1 MSDGMNKVILLGNLG
16 ADPELRR
23 TADGSP
29 VLSMRVA
36 TNESWLDKEKVVKER
51 TDWHT
56 VTLFGARAEGL
67 SKLLVKGS
75 CVLVEG
81 GLRTSSY
88 EKEGQKRWKTE
99 ILAREVF
106 LTQRRSAGSYTAVTK
121 TGSRSAMGALSLGE
135 GEEIPY

>member
-23 TADGSP
+23 TSDGSP
-29 VLSMRVA
+29 VLSMRLA

-56 VTLFGARAEGL
+56 VVLFGARAEAL
-67 SKLLVKGS
+67 SKILLKGS

-81 GLRTSSY
+81 GLRTTSY
-88 EKEGQKRWKTE
+88 EKDGQKRWKTE
-99 ILAREVF
+99 VIARDVF
-106 LTQRRSAGSYTAVTK
+106 LTPRRSLGSDAAVAK
-121 TGSRSAMGALSLGE
+121 TGSRGVVGALSLGE
-135 GEEIPY
+135 GDEIPY